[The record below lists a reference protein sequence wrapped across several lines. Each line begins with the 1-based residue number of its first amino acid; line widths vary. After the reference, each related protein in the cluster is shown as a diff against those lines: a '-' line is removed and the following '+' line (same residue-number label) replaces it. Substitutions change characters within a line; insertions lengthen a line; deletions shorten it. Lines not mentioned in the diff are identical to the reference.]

1 MLAGF
6 THAVSNSIGRWRYF
20 VKDRGGPVH
29 PLPSGAD
36 AILSGL
42 TEHGYAVVP
51 NFYDQKKCSFL
62 RNEIDRLIAEQPDVV
77 QNDTRFSDQR
87 IFGSER
93 ASSAIMD
100 FHGAQLPLSIG
111 EHYGKRRLVSFSTL
125 AGRLSAKPGNLGSGQ
140 GWHRDAFHFQ
150 FKAMVYLSDVSA
162 QNGPFQLLDASH
174 RGARVFTDTILAGL
188 ASAPNTRL
196 TDQQADALLRADPAR
211 LKTFVAPAGTM
222 ILFDSSTIHRGSP
235 ISTGTRYALT
245 NYYYDPAH
253 IVPAVIDAF
262 APYARA
268 SVTELGS

>member
-1 MLAGF
+1 MLTGF
-6 THAVSNSIGRWRYF
+6 AHAVSNSIGRWRYF
-20 VKDRGGPVH
+20 TQDWGRPAH
-29 PLPSGAD
+29 PLPNGGD

-42 TEHGYAVVP
+42 TKHGYAVVP
-51 NFYDQKKCSFL
+51 HFYDRQKCSFL
-62 RNEIDRLIAEQPDVV
+62 RTEIDRLIAEQPDVV
-77 QNDTRFSDQR
+77 QNDTRLSDQR

-93 ASSAIMD
+93 ASPAIMD
-100 FHGAQLPLSIG
+100 FHSAQFPISIG
-111 EHYGKRRLVSFSTL
+111 EHYGERRLVSFSTL

-150 FKAMVYLSDVSA
+150 FKAMVYLSDVGTE
-162 QNGPFQLLDASH
+162 NGPFQLLDASH
-174 RGARVFTDTILAGL
+174 QGARVFRDTILAGL

-196 TDQQADALLRADPAR
+196 TDQQIDALLRANPAR
-211 LKTFVAPAGTM
+211 LQTFVAPAGTM

-253 IVPAVIDAF
+253 IVPALIDAF

-268 SVTELGS
+268 NATDIGS